1 MSMSI
6 AVTLQTVPFDA
17 VTLDRT
23 FEDLTK
29 REQRLTKLIDDT
41 EAALSVANAEDWF
54 KASVN
59 KLVQRTMHQKLQNLR
74 AKRSDIRTQRATV
87 KNVLDAVVE
96 AHIEAEVVLTKE
108 GKA

>member
-1 MSMSI
+1 MSI
-6 AVTLQTVPFDA
+6 AVTVQTVPFDA

-29 REQRLTKLIDDT
+29 REQRLTRLIDDT
-41 EAALSVANAEDWF
+41 EVALSVANAEDWF

-59 KLVQRTMHQKLQNLR
+59 RLVQRTMHQRLQELR

-87 KNVLDAVVE
+87 KKILDAVVE
-96 AHIEAEVVLTKE
+96 AHGDSKFVLTKE